1 MICEIGFPKRICIAT
16 VPLSMTITFRTADTS
31 IMDVVHLNIAA
42 CGYDR
47 DWSFLKA
54 EVQTTCNNRVL
65 VDSGININFNNIFL

>member
-16 VPLSMTITFRTADTS
+16 VPLSMTITFRIADTS

-54 EVQTTCNNRVL
+54 AIKMDQGPLFDVGSPL
-65 VDSGININFNNIFL
+65 SWPAF